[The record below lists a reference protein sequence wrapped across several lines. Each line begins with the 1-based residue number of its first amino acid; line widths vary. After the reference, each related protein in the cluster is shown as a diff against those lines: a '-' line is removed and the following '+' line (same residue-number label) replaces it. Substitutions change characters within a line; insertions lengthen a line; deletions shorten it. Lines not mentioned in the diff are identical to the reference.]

1 MRACGTA
8 SGTTGRTAGRHER
21 VAGPEGFGVGRRSL
35 ALCAL
40 HLLFTNNSIDPLC
53 LRPLLAFA
61 LGQPRWWAVAMA
73 DSGRGHWGPGEGSDM
88 AAERRLH
95 STAKKL
101 LFSTLPGANCVAGAG
116 GQKGG

>member
-1 MRACGTA
+1 
-8 SGTTGRTAGRHER
+8 
-21 VAGPEGFGVGRRSL
+21 
-35 ALCAL
+35 
-40 HLLFTNNSIDPLC
+40 
-53 LRPLLAFA
+53 
-61 LGQPRWWAVAMA
+61 MA